1 MTKKTLLYLLLGV
14 VTISL
19 LLVFLIGES
28 TEEVPQNDNPE
39 RFYSTS
45 RWDNKMTFSNKG
57 PYGLYVF
64 EQLAISSGRF
74 DAFNL
79 IYDYQLMDSIQK
91 LDNQLFMFVG
101 DRFELTNNEIRSLIN
116 SVKKGNELFV
126 SANDFSVS
134 FLSAFSPEI
143 TLSYFAEDS
152 VDFKTY
158 DNKKYSMLY
167 IYEKD
172 TLSTLWSVFNQTPN
186 LIGKSYIK
194 NVPNLVEI
202 KLGEGRIYLHSNTFA
217 FQNYQLLR
225 RPGKEYFKFF
235 INQFSNSQIQ
245 WLSFAEY
252 EPPIAEYEYEENQ
265 GNETSLL
272 VRIFEFRSLRWAVF
286 IIVIGIILFFLFRSK
301 RMQPVIPILNDNN
314 NAGLSYLDTI
324 TGIYFSQKKPEQI
337 RKLMLRNFCTTVQ
350 QHFFID
356 INKRNSSDPLNI
368 LAQKSK
374 TELAF
379 IINLVKRLEETS
391 SIKNSELM
399 RLRKDLRAFYIS
411 SGIWIDLSLDKTNK
425 MQSFFRPIL
434 AGILYI
440 FFGLFSLVLAF
451 ILLAYSIG
459 IGVLFWP
466 IALLLIYIGS
476 KMLNQPLISLSSNQV
491 TIYSLFLPKKV
502 INKKEI
508 TSIEI
513 NDQKI
518 LIKQKSN
525 DISIRLSDIQQK
537 SVSHLITLI
546 HSYNP

>member
-19 LLVFLIGES
+19 LLVFLMGES

-101 DRFELTNNEIRSLIN
+101 DRFELTNNDIRSLIN

-134 FLSAFSPEI
+134 FLSGFSPEI
-143 TLSYFAEDS
+143 TPSYFAEDS

-272 VRIFEFRSLRWAVF
+272 VRVFEFRSLRWAVF

-411 SGIWIDLSLDKTNK
+411 SGIWIDIPLDKTNK
-425 MQSFFRPIL
+425 TQSFFRPIL

-491 TIYSLFLPKKV
+491 TIYSLFLPKKI

>member
-19 LLVFLIGES
+19 LLVFLMGES

-45 RWDNKMTFSNKG
+45 RWDNKMAFSNKG

-186 LIGKSYIK
+186 LIDKSYIK

-202 KLGEGRIYLHSNTFA
+202 KLGEGRIYLHSNTLA

-252 EPPIAEYEYEENQ
+252 EPPIALDEIEENQ

-374 TELAF
+374 TEVAF

-391 SIKNSELM
+391 TIKNSELM

-411 SGIWIDLSLDKTNK
+411 SGIWIDLSLDKTNE

-546 HSYNP
+546 HSYIP